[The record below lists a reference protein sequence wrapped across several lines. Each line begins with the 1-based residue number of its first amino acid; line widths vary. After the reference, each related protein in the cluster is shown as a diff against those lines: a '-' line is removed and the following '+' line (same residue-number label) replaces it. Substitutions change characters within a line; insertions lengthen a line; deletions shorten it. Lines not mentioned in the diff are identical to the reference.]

1 MGFEFNADEILEMA
15 ELIERNGARFYR
27 KAAELV
33 EDAAISKIFE
43 DLAVWEDGHE
53 RIFATMRTDLADQE
67 REPKVFDPER
77 ETSMYLRAMAD
88 GHVFDA
94 KVDPADTL
102 TGKESAEDILRMA
115 IGQEKDSIVFYT
127 GLKEMISQTTG
138 RERIEAII
146 KEEMGHIGFLTREIT
161 ALRSKAGERASV

>member
-1 MGFEFNADEILEMA
+1 MTFEFNADEILEMA
-15 ELIERNGARFYR
+15 EQIERNGARFYR

-33 EDAAISKIFE
+33 EDAAVRKLLE

-53 RIFATMRTDLADQE
+53 RTFATMRADLADQE
-67 REPKVFDPER
+67 REPKVFDPEH
-77 ETSMYLRAMAD
+77 ETSIYLRAMAD

-94 KVDPADTL
+94 TVDPVDTL
-102 TGKESAEDILRMA
+102 TGRESAEDILRIA

-127 GLKEMISQTTG
+127 GLKEMISQTAG

-146 KEEMGHIGFLTREIT
+146 KEEMGHIGFLNREIA
-161 ALRSKAGERASV
+161 ALRSKVR

>member
-1 MGFEFNADEILEMA
+1 MSFEFNADEILEMA
-15 ELIERNGARFYR
+15 QHIERNGARFYR
-27 KAAELV
+27 KAAELLK
-33 EDAAISKIFE
+33 DAAVSKLLQ

-53 RIFATMRTDLADQE
+53 RVFATMRADLADQE
-67 REPKVFDPER
+67 REPRVFDPEH

-94 KVDPADTL
+94 RVDPADTL
-102 TGKESAEDILRMA
+102 TGRESAEDILRMA

-127 GLKEMISQTTG
+127 GLKEMISQTEG

-146 KEEMGHIGFLTREIT
+146 KEEMGHIGFLNREIA
-161 ALRSKAGERASV
+161 ALNSEVR

>member
-1 MGFEFNADEILEMA
+1 MSFEFNADEILEMA
-15 ELIERNGARFYR
+15 EKIERNGARFYR
-27 KAAELV
+27 KAADLV
-33 EDAAISKIFE
+33 KDAPVSKLLQ

-53 RIFATMRTDLADQE
+53 RVFATMRADLAYHE
-67 REPKVFDPER
+67 REPMVFDPEH

-102 TGKESAEDILRMA
+102 TGEESAADILRMA

-127 GLKEMISQTTG
+127 GLKGMISQTAG
-138 RERIEAII
+138 RERIEEII
-146 KEEMGHIGFLTREIT
+146 KEEMGHIGFLNREIA
-161 ALRSKAGERASV
+161 ALSSNVR

>member
-1 MGFEFNADEILEMA
+1 MSFEFNADEILEMA
-15 ELIERNGARFYR
+15 ENIERNGARFYR

-33 EDAAISKIFE
+33 EEAAIRKLLE
-43 DLAVWEDGHE
+43 DLAAWEDGHE
-53 RIFATMRTDLADQE
+53 RVFATMRADLAAQE
-67 REPKVFDPER
+67 REAKVFDPEH

-94 KVDPADTL
+94 RVDPAETL
-102 TGKESAEDILRMA
+102 TGSESAEDILRMA

-127 GLKEMISQTTG
+127 GLKEMISQTAG

-146 KEEMGHIGFLTREIT
+146 KEEMGHIGFLNREIA
-161 ALRSKAGERASV
+161 ALSSEVR

>member
-1 MGFEFNADEILEMA
+1 MSFEFNADEILEMA
-15 ELIERNGARFYR
+15 EQIERNGARFYR
-27 KAAELV
+27 KAAELLKDSAV
-33 EDAAISKIFE
+33 GKLLQ

-53 RIFATMRTDLADQE
+53 RVFATIRADLAHQE
-67 REPKVFDPER
+67 REPMVFDPEH

-94 KVDPADTL
+94 RVDPADSL

-127 GLKEMISQTTG
+127 GLKEMISQTSG
-138 RERIEAII
+138 RVRIEEII
-146 KEEMGHIGFLTREIT
+146 KEEMGHIGFLNREIA
-161 ALRSKAGERASV
+161 ALSSNVR

>member
-1 MGFEFNADEILEMA
+1 MSFELNGDEILEMA
-15 ELIERNGARFYR
+15 VQIERNGARFYR

-33 EDAAISKIFE
+33 EEATVRKLFQ
-43 DLAVWEDGHE
+43 DLAAWEDGHE
-53 RIFATMRTDLADQE
+53 RAFATIRTDLAQQE
-67 REPKVFDPER
+67 REPRVFDPEH

-94 KVDPADTL
+94 RVDPADRL

-127 GLKEMISQTTG
+127 GLKEMISQTAG
-138 RERIEAII
+138 RERIEEII
-146 KEEMGHIGFLTREIT
+146 KEEMGHIGFLNREIA
-161 ALRSKAGERASV
+161 ALGSKVR

>member
-1 MGFEFNADEILEMA
+1 MSFEFNADEILEMA
-15 ELIERNGARFYR
+15 EHIERNGARFYR

-33 EDAAISKIFE
+33 EDTAIRKLLE

-53 RIFATMRTDLADQE
+53 RIFATMRADLADQE
-67 REPKVFDPER
+67 REPRVFDPER
-77 ETSMYLRAMAD
+77 ETSMYLRALAD

-94 KVDPADTL
+94 RVDPVDTL

-127 GLKEMISQTTG
+127 GLKEMISQTAG

-146 KEEMGHIGFLTREIT
+146 KEEMGHIGFINREIT
-161 ALRSKAGERASV
+161 ALHSKVR

>member
-1 MGFEFNADEILEMA
+1 MSFEFNADEILEMA
-15 ELIERNGARFYR
+15 VQIERNGARFYR

-33 EDAAISKIFE
+33 EGATVRKLFQ
-43 DLAVWEDGHE
+43 DLAAWEDGHE
-53 RIFATMRTDLADQE
+53 RAFATIRTDLAQQE
-67 REPKVFDPER
+67 REPRVFDPEH

-94 KVDPADTL
+94 RVDPADRL

-127 GLKEMISQTTG
+127 GLKEMISQTAG
-138 RERIEAII
+138 RERIEEII
-146 KEEMGHIGFLTREIT
+146 KEEMGHIGFLNREIA
-161 ALRSKAGERASV
+161 ALGSKVR

>member
-1 MGFEFNADEILEMA
+1 MSFEFNADEILEMA
-15 ELIERNGARFYR
+15 EHIERNGARFYR

-33 EDAAISKIFE
+33 EDAAIRKLFE

-53 RIFATMRTDLADQE
+53 RVFATIRADLAAQE
-67 REPKVFDPER
+67 REPKVFDPEH

-94 KVDPADTL
+94 RVDPTDTL
-102 TGKESAEDILRMA
+102 TGRESAEDILRMA

-127 GLKEMISQTTG
+127 GLKEMISQTAG

-146 KEEMGHIGFLTREIT
+146 KEEMGHIGFLNREIA
-161 ALRSKAGERASV
+161 ALSSNVR